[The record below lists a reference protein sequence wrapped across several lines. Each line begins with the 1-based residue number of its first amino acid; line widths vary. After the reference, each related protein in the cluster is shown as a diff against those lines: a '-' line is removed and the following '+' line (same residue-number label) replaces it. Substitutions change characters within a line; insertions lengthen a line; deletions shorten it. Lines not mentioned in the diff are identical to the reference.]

1 MATSGCGASAADP
14 TYRSTSVP
22 PVPTLAEALGHDADG
37 RLLILSADLVGSTH
51 AATAAGITA
60 LREGLATTAT
70 LMMPGPWAR
79 HAADRFAA
87 SPDLDVGIHLT
98 LNAELEDFRWA
109 PLTHAPSLLDGDGGF
124 PRTPADLWD
133 HADIDEIRREC
144 RAQVERAASWGVE
157 VTHLTTHL
165 LALQQRP
172 EFFDV
177 LLDVACEAKL
187 PVRLESGSAET
198 DAGFPFRA
206 LAEQEGIWMPDHFR
220 LVRGGARR
228 HLDDVLADV
237 PAGVTEVAL
246 APALAA
252 EELRAIDPA
261 AAGRFDDLAVLT
273 DRGLAER
280 LDRLGIVRVGYREIR
295 DAMRAAAI

>member
-1 MATSGCGASAADP
+1 MSS
-14 TYRSTSVP
+14 
-22 PVPTLAEALGHDADG
+22 LNELLGPEPDA
-37 RLLILSADLVGSTH
+37 RLLILSADLLGSTH
-51 AATAAGITA
+51 AATAAGLTA
-60 LREGLATTAT
+60 LREGCATTGT

-79 HAADRFAA
+79 HAADRIAGD
-87 SPDLDVGIHLT
+87 PTLDIGIHLT

-133 HADIDEIRREC
+133 HADIDEVRREC
-144 RAQVERAASWGVE
+144 RAQVERAISWGVRP
-157 VTHLTTHL
+157 THLTTHL

-177 LLDVACEAKL
+177 LLDIACEAEL
-187 PVRLESGSAET
+187 PVRLESGDAET
-198 DAGFPFRA
+198 DAGFPFRR
-206 LAEQEGIWMPDHFR
+206 LAAEEGVLLPDHFR
-220 LVRGGARR
+220 LVRGGARA
-228 HLDDVLADV
+228 HLEQVLDDL

-252 EELRAIDPA
+252 EEIRAIDPG

-273 DRGLAER
+273 DRGLD
-280 LDRLGIVRVGYREIR
+280 DRLEQLGVTRIGYADVH
-295 DAMRAAAI
+295 DAQRARR

>member
-1 MATSGCGASAADP
+1 MAVP
-14 TYRSTSVP
+14 TYHSTSVHL
-22 PVPTLAEALGHDADG
+22 VPTLAEALGRDADA

-60 LREGLATTAT
+60 LREGLATTST

-87 SPDLDVGIHLT
+87 DHALDVGIHLT

-133 HADIDEIRREC
+133 HADIDEVRREC
-144 RAQVERAASWGVE
+144 RAQVERAASWGVDA
-157 VTHLTTHL
+157 THLTTHL

-177 LLDVACEAKL
+177 LLDVACEARL
-187 PVRLESGSAET
+187 PVRLESPSAET
-198 DAGFPFRA
+198 DAGFPFRS
-206 LAEQEGIWMPDHFR
+206 LAHDEGVWMPDHFR

-228 HLDDVLADV
+228 HLTDILDDL
-237 PAGVTEVAL
+237 PTGVTEVAL

-252 EELRAIDPA
+252 EELRAIDPG

-273 DRGLAER
+273 DRALATRLER
-280 LDRLGIVRVGYREIR
+280 LGVELIGYREIR
-295 DAMRAAAI
+295 DAMRNAAAG

>member
-1 MATSGCGASAADP
+1 M
-14 TYRSTSVP
+14 
-22 PVPTLAEALGHDADG
+22 PTLAEALGHDADT

-51 AATAAGITA
+51 AATAAGIHA
-60 LREGLATTAT
+60 LQEGLATTAT

-79 HAADRFAA
+79 HAADRFTA
-87 SPDLDVGIHLT
+87 SPNLDVGIHLT

-133 HADIDEIRREC
+133 HADIDEIQREC
-144 RAQVERAASWGVE
+144 RAQLERATSWGVE

-177 LLDVACEAKL
+177 LLDIASEAQL
-187 PVRLESGSAET
+187 PVRLESGTAES

-206 LAEQEGIWMPDHFR
+206 LAEQEGIWIPDHFR
-220 LVRGGARR
+220 LVRDGART
-228 HLDDVLADV
+228 HLNNVLTDIR
-237 PAGVTEVAL
+237 AGVTEVAF
-246 APALAA
+246 APAIAA

-261 AAGRFDDLAVLT
+261 AASRFDDLEVLT
-273 DRGLAER
+273 DRALAEQ
-280 LDRLGIVRVGYREIR
+280 LDRLDVVRIGYREIR
-295 DAMRAAAI
+295 DAMRAAMT